1 MASFPLEPSAP
12 WEDTHGK
19 AGSPHSDWDPPEA
32 GTGPASSE
40 QRIHEGEL
48 TQRNWPMGTGL
59 GFDGPSPS
67 LGSTVLSHSLFKAK
81 ILHCWQSLQ
90 QSQKELE
97 NLGDCLLPC
106 DLEVA
111 EVRGKD
117 RACGEA
123 DSTLGSFPSQSP
135 SSFPSSKLARLTPP
149 LPLCS
154 VPTELELE
162 GTGWRLVVGVQPRGR
177 KQLYLPGLQSGQH
190 SSLWAAPGWLR
201 P

>member
-1 MASFPLEPSAP
+1 
-12 WEDTHGK
+12 
-19 AGSPHSDWDPPEA
+19 
-32 GTGPASSE
+32 
-40 QRIHEGEL
+40 
-48 TQRNWPMGTGL
+48 MGTGL
-59 GFDGPSPS
+59 EFDGPSPS
-67 LGSTVLSHSLFKAK
+67 LGSIALLRSLFTSK
-81 ILHCWQSLQ
+81 ILHCWESLK

-135 SSFPSSKLARLTPP
+135 SSVPSSKPARLTPP
-149 LPLCS
+149 FPLCS

-162 GTGWRLVVGVQPRGR
+162 GTGWRLVVGCSQGEEGIFIPQTCSQANIAASGGCSWVAETLRMRKPRFGANDTHTFR
-177 KQLYLPGLQSGQH
+177 CQH
-190 SSLWAAPGWLR
+190 PLS
-201 P
+201 